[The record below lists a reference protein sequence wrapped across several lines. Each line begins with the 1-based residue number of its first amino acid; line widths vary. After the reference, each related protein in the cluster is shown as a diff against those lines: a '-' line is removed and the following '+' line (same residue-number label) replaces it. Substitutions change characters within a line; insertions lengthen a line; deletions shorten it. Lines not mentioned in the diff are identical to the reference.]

1 MRCPAAHL
9 RAVATVGIMPKNDA
23 SQATAEP
30 ISCDAVQRIFEAT
43 AAATE
48 NFAPP
53 PAAAMRGE
61 SEVLWNAFYKN
72 RFNRR
77 RELLPNL
84 RLKYPDDNEL
94 RCIAQLA
101 EVRDTLAFGQSIPS
115 IILDAHLSD
124 QAFRTLS
131 IPEVSKAINDV
142 TEQAELLKKILT
154 QTRCGE
160 RERGIIDGGWASN

>member
-1 MRCPAAHL
+1 
-9 RAVATVGIMPKNDA
+9 MPKNDA
-23 SQATAEP
+23 SQGTGEP

-48 NFAPP
+48 NFAPS
-53 PAAAMRGE
+53 PAEAMRGE

-101 EVRDTLAFGQSIPS
+101 GARDTLAFGQSITS

-124 QAFRTLS
+124 QVFRTLS
-131 IPEVSKAINDV
+131 ISEVSKAINDV
-142 TEQAELLKKILT
+142 TEHAERLKNVLT
-154 QTRCGE
+154 HSMWGAEAR
-160 RERGIIDGGWASN
+160 DH